1 MNARSR
7 TPDITRQWLRG
18 LSEGIL
24 RAHYGQD
31 LIDQASALSEGARV
45 VTNLVADGGRIK
57 ADVADSSSGQT
68 HEFHPE
74 IQLIGYPVRIATWS
88 DRCDCGNPNPCVHAT
103 ALMLTAKADAT
114 EVVATQAPVQHGHEK
129 AAWETALSPAL
140 PRFDSDGE
148 RELALQFEQVEGVA
162 GFGADSRWRISA
174 LRAGPDGEWQRAHMS
189 WHDINHPGI
198 TLAARADQLNALR
211 GLERLATQG
220 GRRAGDILLE
230 RMPPELWRVLRRA
243 ANTGVTFL
251 HKLGDNAWAPVTVD
265 DHPATLGL
273 DIVAAPHS
281 ASASRPAG
289 TSKLSGKNADDT
301 TDTKDPSD
309 FELRTILREGDT
321 VEPFRSGWLLLG
333 NPPHGLLRTE
343 PRGALRLTPLADN
356 VDASLRPLLEDSTA
370 LKLPAEDLPRFL
382 GLYAPFLRDRMD
394 LVSTDGSAEPDQQPT
409 AGCWVRADFSTAG
422 ELTLDIGIYLSSDG
436 QVAELTPDEAKR
448 VRLDRDT
455 MALYSELRDMAGGP
469 GHSVLTGRD
478 MLDFVSNYLDTL
490 QADERVRVDIV
501 GKRPSF
507 EELTGTADVRLT
519 VTDRDAEGHEEDADA
534 DASDDVSSAAEESQE
549 RPATDWFDLD
559 IDVRIGDEPVPA
571 RELLAA
577 LVAGQDYL
585 ILDSGSWLALDRRE
599 LDPLRALV
607 QEASTMVE
615 PGAGTV
621 GISRWQ
627 LGLWEE
633 LATSGIATIE
643 SARWRR
649 RVQALLDV
657 GTAPTPPVPA
667 GVHAELRPYQVEG
680 YGWLSAL
687 WDAGL
692 GGILADDMGLGKT
705 LQTLCLVERLH
716 EDSRPRNPSLVI
728 APTSVMGAWTGEA
741 KKFVPGLNVVMID
754 ETSRKSGVPLAEAIK
769 DADLVVTSYTLTRL
783 DAKQFQALDWSMLV
797 LDEAQ
802 FIKNREAK
810 TYAVIRELRAH
821 LRLAITGTP
830 LENSLMDLWS
840 LLSIT
845 APGVFP
851 DPKAFTERYVKPVET
866 GTGPGRVDELKR
878 RIRPLM
884 LRRTKHEVAAEL
896 PPKQEFILPVTL
908 GREHRRIY
916 DRQLQAER
924 MNTLGLLGDARHHR
938 IEILAAL
945 TRLRQLSLAPG
956 LVDEKMLN
964 IGSAKIDTLVE
975 HLRALA
981 GENHRALVF
990 SQFTSFLHLVRD
1002 RLTTEG
1008 IEWEYL
1014 DGRTRHRDERVQRFK
1029 DGNATAFLISLKA
1042 GGFGLTLTEADY
1054 VYVLDPW
1061 WNPAAENQAIDRT
1074 HRIGQDKQVM
1084 VYRMVST
1091 NTIEEKVVAL
1101 QQRKRDLFDQVV
1113 GDQALASGAISVDD
1127 IRALLA

>member
-7 TPDITRQWLRG
+7 TPDITKQWLRG

-24 RAHYGQD
+24 QAHYGDELLQRAST
-31 LIDQASALSEGARV
+31 LIDQDSA
-45 VTNLVADGGRIK
+45 VTELTAGGGRIQGT
-57 ADVADSSSGQT
+57 VAEVRDDQT
-68 HEFHPE
+68 EHFHPQ

-88 DRCDCGNPNPCVHAT
+88 DRCDCGAPNPCLHAT
-103 ALMLTAKADAT
+103 ALILHARADAA
-114 EVVATQAPVQHGHEK
+114 EVVTAPAQETSTHEK
-129 AAWETALSPAL
+129 AAWETTLSPAL
-140 PRFDSDGE
+140 PRFDTDGE
-148 RELALQFEQVEGVA
+148 RQLALQFEQVQGVA

-174 LRAGPDGEWQRAHMS
+174 LRTGPDGEWQRAHMS
-189 WHDINHPGI
+189 WHDINHPGA
-198 TLAARADQLNALR
+198 TLSARADQLNALR

-230 RMPPELWRVLRRA
+230 LMPPELWRVLRRA

-251 HKLGDNAWAPVTVD
+251 HKLGDNSWAPVSVD
-265 DHPATLGL
+265 ERPATLGL
-273 DIVAAPHS
+273 DIVAAT
-281 ASASRPAG
+281 PA
-289 TSKLSGKNADDT
+289 TKKSSGPAL
-301 TDTKDPSD
+301 PPGY
-309 FELRTILREGDT
+309 ELRTVLREGDT

-343 PRGALRLTPLADN
+343 PRGALRLTPLADS
-356 VDASLRPLLEDSTA
+356 VDASLRPLLEDNTA

-394 LVSTDGSAEPDQQPT
+394 LLSTDGAVKPDEQPG
-409 AGCWVRADFSTAG
+409 AGCWVRADFSTPG
-422 ELTLDIGIYLSSDG
+422 QLTLDIGVYLSADG
-436 QVAELTPDEAKR
+436 QTAELTPDEARR

-455 MALYSELRDMAGGP
+455 TALLSELRDMAGGP
-469 GHSVLTGRD
+469 GHAVLSGRE
-478 MLDFVSNYLDTL
+478 MLDFVSNYLTTL
-490 QADERVRVDIV
+490 REDARVRVDIV
-501 GKRPSF
+501 GTRPSF
-507 EELTGTADVRLT
+507 TELTGTAEVRLT
-519 VTDRDAEGHEEDADA
+519 VTDRDGDDM
-534 DASDDVSSAAEESQE
+534 DDSDPGEDVSSAAEESAE
-549 RPATDWFDLD
+549 HPATDWFDLD
-559 IDVRIGDEPVPA
+559 IDVRIGDTPVPA
-571 RELLAA
+571 RELLTA

-585 ILDSGSWLALDRRE
+585 ILDSGAWLALDRRE

-607 QEASTMVE
+607 QEASTMVD
-615 PGAGTV
+615 PAAGTV

-633 LATSGIATIE
+633 LAASGITTIE

-657 GTAPTPPVPA
+657 GTAPTPPVPS

-705 LQTLCLVERLH
+705 LQTLCLVERLR
-716 EDSRPRNPSLVI
+716 EESRTGNPALVV

-741 KKFVPGLNVVMID
+741 KKFVPGLKVVMID
-754 ETSRKSGVPLAEAIK
+754 ETSHKSGVPLAEAIA

-783 DAKQFQALDWSMLV
+783 DAEQFQALNWGMLV

-956 LVDEKMLN
+956 LVDEKLLA

-981 GENHRALVF
+981 GEDHRALVF

-1014 DGRTRHRDERVQRFK
+1014 DGRTRHREERVQRFK

-1084 VYRMVST
+1084 VYRMVAT

-1113 GDQALASGAISVDD
+1113 GDQALASGAISIDD

>member
-18 LSEGIL
+18 LSEVIL
-24 RAHYGQD
+24 RAHY
-31 LIDQASALSEGARV
+31 SAELLDAATPLSADPRV
-45 VTNLVADGGRIK
+45 VTDLVAAAGQISGSVRS
-57 ADVADSSSGQT
+57 ANGQGELDSG
-68 HEFHPE
+68 EVFHPE
-74 IQLIGYPVRIATWS
+74 IHLIGFPVRIATWS
-88 DRCDCGNPNPCVHAT
+88 DHCDCTDPSPCIHAATLVLRAQAEANEMAAAAAPKAVTSDAVH
-103 ALMLTAKADAT
+103 KR
-114 EVVATQAPVQHGHEK
+114 
-129 AAWETALSPAL
+129 AAWEAALTPAL
-140 PRFDSDGE
+140 PQFDNDGE
-148 RELALQFEQVEGVA
+148 RQLALQFEQVQGMA

-174 LRAGPDGEWQRAHMS
+174 LRAGPDGEWSRAHMS
-189 WHDINHPGI
+189 WHDITHPGVAM
-198 TLAARADQLNALR
+198 AARADQLNALR

-220 GRRAGDILLE
+220 GRRAGDMLLE

-251 HKLGDNAWAPVTVD
+251 HKLGDNVWAPVTVD
-265 DHPATLGL
+265 ENAASLGL
-273 DIVAAPHS
+273 DIAA
-281 ASASRPAG
+281 ASNNSSSTDSGSTASSSTG
-289 TSKLSGKNADDT
+289 
-301 TDTKDPSD
+301 PSNTEPGY
-309 FELRTILREGDT
+309 ELRTILREGDT
-321 VEPFRSGWLLLG
+321 IEPFRSGWLLLG
-333 NPPHGLLRTE
+333 TPAHGLLRTE
-343 PRGALRLTPLADN
+343 PRGALRLTPLADS
-356 VDASLRPLLEDSTA
+356 VDTSMRPLLEDHTA
-370 LKLPAEDLPRFL
+370 LQLPAEDLPRFL
-382 GLYAPFLRDRMD
+382 GLYAPFLRDRMK
-394 LVSTDGSAEPDQQPT
+394 LVSTDHAVDPDVPPSS
-409 AGCWVRADFSTAG
+409 GCWVRADFSTAG
-422 ELTLDIGIYLSSDG
+422 ELILDVGVYLSAG
-436 QVAELTPDEAKR
+436 GHTAELTGDETRR
-448 VRLDRDT
+448 VRLDADT
-455 MALYSELRDMAGGP
+455 VALLSELRDLTGGP
-469 GHSVLTGRD
+469 THSVLSGRE

-490 QADERVRVDIV
+490 VADERVRVDIV
-501 GKRPSF
+501 GTRPTF
-507 EELTGTADVRLT
+507 NELTGTAEVHLT
-519 VTDRDAEGHEEDADA
+519 VNDREGSESSEDEEY
-534 DASDDVSSAAEESQE
+534 DDVSSAAEESRE
-549 RPATDWFDLD
+549 RPETDWFDLD
-559 IDVRIGDEPVPA
+559 ISVQIAGQQVPA
-571 RELLAA
+571 RELLTA

-585 ILDSGSWLALDRRE
+585 ILDSGSWLSLDRRE
-599 LDPLRALV
+599 LDPLRSLV
-607 QEASTMVE
+607 QEASTLVDAE
-615 PGAGTV
+615 AGTV

-633 LATSGIATIE
+633 LAASGITTIE

-657 GTAPTPPVPA
+657 GTAPMPPVPS
-667 GVHAELRPYQVEG
+667 GVNAELRPYQVEG
-680 YGWLSAL
+680 FGWLSAL

-705 LQTLCLVERLH
+705 LQALCLVERLH
-716 EDSRPRNPSLVI
+716 EGTRPQHPALVV

-741 KKFVPGLNVVMID
+741 RKFVPGLNVVMIE
-754 ETSRKSGVPLAEAIK
+754 ETSRKSGVPLAKAIEG
-769 DADLVVTSYTLTRL
+769 ADVVVTSYTLTRL
-783 DAKQFQALDWSMLV
+783 DADQFQALDWSMLV

-866 GTGPGRVDELKR
+866 GTGPGRLEELKR

-908 GREHRRIY
+908 GRDHRRIY

-945 TRLRQLSLAPG
+945 TRLRQLSLSPA
-956 LVDEKMLN
+956 LVDDKLSA
-964 IGSAKIDTLVE
+964 ISSAKIDTLVE

-1002 RLTTEG
+1002 RLTAEG

-1014 DGRTRHRDERVQRFK
+1014 DGRTRHRDERVQAFK
-1029 DGNATAFLISLKA
+1029 EGNATAFLISLKA

-1091 NTIEEKVVAL
+1091 DTIEEKVVAL

-1113 GDQALASGAISVDD
+1113 GDEALSSGAISVED
-1127 IRALLA
+1127 IRSLLA